1 MRKATNIFLSLI
13 FILYISSITVSIPL
27 FNDKIINV
35 ILLFIYLII
44 DFISEIIMICHF
56 FCINNLYRFII
67 GFHCFLLFYNFINIG
82 VIMTIAIIKKRN
94 KGNIVKVIKI
104 LIAYEI
110 IFILKF
116 YFHLIILLRFK
127 SQANKNI
134 LEENKKEDDI
144 NEAIERTEKEMQEV
158 IDENTR
164 LKNENKK
171 LNSIKKEQLRKCNN
185 SNNNDNNSNLIYL
198 KIEMIC
204 DYIKTNH
211 DINITKNSL
220 NKKFFLQIKDEC
232 GLIIDQKKYEEIALE
247 FAKERISECL
257 KCPLTK
263 KIFTNPY
270 ITSEG
275 QTFEK
280 NEIMITLLESKK
292 NPITNKKINSQ
303 ELIENKLV
311 LDICKILNENYDNF
325 DKNNFDDIKNL
336 LISKET
342 NKYYENPVVDKNG
355 ETKESKT
362 KDFKEKYRNK
372 VIKDFIEKNMEILD
386 DNFIFLDFEINSDK
400 YDNDVIININNIDSS
415 SRNKFIKK
423 NKIIKDEDDN
433 QKDND
438 NIYNIFTTE
447 KINVSRKDP

>member
-1 MRKATNIFLSLI
+1 
-13 FILYISSITVSIPL
+13 
-27 FNDKIINV
+27 
-35 ILLFIYLII
+35 
-44 DFISEIIMICHF
+44 
-56 FCINNLYRFII
+56 
-67 GFHCFLLFYNFINIG
+67 
-82 VIMTIAIIKKRN
+82 
-94 KGNIVKVIKI
+94 
-104 LIAYEI
+104 
-110 IFILKF
+110 
-116 YFHLIILLRFK
+116 
-127 SQANKNI
+127 
-134 LEENKKEDDI
+134 
-144 NEAIERTEKEMQEV
+144 MQEV

-232 GLIIDQKKYEEIALE
+232 GLIIDQNKYEEIALE

-270 ITSEG
+270 ITPEG

-280 NEIMITLLESKK
+280 NEIMKTFLESKK

-311 LDICKILNENYDNF
+311 LDICKILNENYDHF

-372 VIKDFIEKNMEILD
+372 VIKDFIEKNREILD

-433 QKDND
+433 QKDDD